1 MTLQELLEH
10 AHLDAL
16 GQLDER
22 EQAAFEAAFAVAPPS
37 VKAQIRREQER
48 WAPMEHLLPQ
58 VEPSSEL
65 RERVLDAVTAAMV
78 SQGAGEL
85 SLRPSRRVSSV
96 WRTTSFGLM
105 TAVLVLGAAFVY
117 AYDTERQS
125 VRRAQADSTGEF
137 AVQAFHGDVVAA
149 MTSPGTQ
156 RKVFALAP
164 GETVE
169 KAGVGM
175 AWTNPDWKHTHLF
188 FEEPK
193 SATGQ
198 QYRLVVLDTNN
209 IVVKELTHF
218 TSNGVLMACEID
230 PQLAETR
237 LALVSTIAGKADEIL
252 MTVTL

>member
-37 VKAQIRREQER
+37 VKEQIRREQER

-58 VEPSSEL
+58 VEPSPEL

-78 SQGAGEL
+78 TQAAGEL
-85 SLRPSRRVSSV
+85 PMRPSRRVAAA
-96 WRTTSFGLM
+96 WRTASIGLM

-125 VRRAQADSTGEF
+125 LDRARADLTGEF
-137 AVQAFHGDVVAA
+137 TVQAFHGDVVAA
-149 MTSPGTQ
+149 MTSLGTQ
-156 RKVFALAP
+156 RTMFALQP
-164 GETVE
+164 GQTA
-169 KAGVGM
+169 KTAGVGM

-193 SATGQ
+193 SVAGQ
-198 QYRLVVLDTNN
+198 EYRLVVLNANN
-209 IVVKELTHF
+209 TLGKPLAHF

-230 PQLAETR
+230 KQPVETR
-237 LALVSTIAGKADEIL
+237 LALVSSVVGKADEIL